1 MRISLSELGWVLY
14 RGNRGRPKRVNQS
27 RRSPKTRS
35 LTGTPHRLI
44 VRLNEMKQGKE
55 VDVKVM
61 GRDVKITLDSWPF
74 SEWKPLKGASG
85 LTGGC
90 RATPPQCHRLT
101 LHAYTKYMC
110 IHGVHRYGVRST
122 EYMCIHG
129 VHRYGVRSTE
139 YMCIHMYTPYT
150 SLFACIIY
158 VIIIR

>member
-1 MRISLSELGWVLY
+1 MVGGRMRISLSESGWVLY

-101 LHAYTKYMC
+101 LHAC
-110 IHGVHRYGVRST
+110 T
-122 EYMCIHG
+122 EYMCIL
-129 VHRYGVRSTE
+129 
-139 YMCIHMYTPYT
+139 MYTP
-150 SLFACIIY
+150 CILLIQVYLMYNIY
-158 VIIIR
+158 IYHYYLIVSTVFIRDSRALPRSITWPTW